1 MSHRFFIKSEGLR
14 CVAFSLVAQWG
25 LERRTHRSPDAR
37 SFVRF
42 NFISEHPNFC
52 LRQVADDYAEAFD
65 AETTETVRRNI
76 YFDDLLRSVA
86 TEDAAVRFGV
96 GTLFFA

>member
-1 MSHRFFIKSEGLR
+1 M
-14 CVAFSLVAQWG
+14 
-25 LERRTHRSPDAR
+25 
-37 SFVRF
+37 
-42 NFISEHPNFC
+42 
-52 LRQVADDYAEAFD
+52 ADDYGEAFD